1 MNFRIGHGYDVH
13 RLVPGRKLVIGGVEI
28 PFIMGLAG
36 HSDADVLIH
45 AVCDA
50 LLGAMAKGDI
60 GKHFPDTD
68 ESLRDIDS
76 KILLKKVHEMMIAD
90 GWEVGNID
98 VTLILEE
105 PKMSGYINSMRSN
118 VAAILGTS
126 TENISVK
133 ATTTESLG
141 PMGRGEGISA
151 HAVALILKT

>member
-1 MNFRIGHGYDVH
+1 
-13 RLVPGRKLVIGGVEI
+13 
-28 PFIMGLAG
+28 
-36 HSDADVLIH
+36 
-45 AVCDA
+45 
-50 LLGAMAKGDI
+50 
-60 GKHFPDTD
+60 
-68 ESLRDIDS
+68 
-76 KILLKKVHEMMIAD
+76 MMIAD